1 MATRNPILSSLDVAV
16 AGKTGTAQEDLS
28 RPSHGLFIGFAPY
41 EDPEVAMAVRISYG
55 YSSGNAISVANDIF
69 SYMYNLE
76 DESEI
81 VSGTANTDNISTAQT
96 D

>member
-1 MATRNPILSSLDVAV
+1 
-16 AGKTGTAQEDLS
+16 
-28 RPSHGLFIGFAPY
+28 
-41 EDPEVAMAVRISYG
+41 MAVRISYG